1 MKPGLLS
8 NEQGRELSGSWN
20 WNGNWWR
27 PRGRIGT
34 LPSGL
39 SWKKMQNTHFSSKL
53 KPRFNMKCSYLLCV
67 SESLLF
73 KTLCIITIEFAHEE

>member
-39 SWKKMQNTHFSSKL
+39 SGMKLRNDLNSKL
-53 KPRFNMKCSYLLCV
+53 IPNFNLYL
-67 SESLLF
+67 
-73 KTLCIITIEFAHEE
+73 I